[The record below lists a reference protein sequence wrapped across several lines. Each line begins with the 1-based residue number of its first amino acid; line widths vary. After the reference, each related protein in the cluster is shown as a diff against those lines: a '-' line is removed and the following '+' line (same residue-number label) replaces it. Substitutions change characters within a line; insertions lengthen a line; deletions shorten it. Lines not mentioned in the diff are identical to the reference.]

1 MTSKHR
7 KEFETKLLKH
17 MPHANLDFDGEG
29 YTSAWVQA
37 AWTGWNFSVQ
47 SLREQSQIQEASLRE
62 DAVCDLYY
70 TYGLRDG
77 WNHCIN
83 GTGDLMREHSE
94 RMRSE
99 ARTALNGTERHCV
112 YENVIH

>member
-1 MTSKHR
+1 MTNKHR

-47 SLREQSQIQEASLRE
+47 SLREQSQIQEVLQDRVQELEGQLESLRLQLE
-62 DAVCDLYY
+62 QAKGRL
-70 TYGLRDG
+70 GQIKG
-77 WNHCIN
+77 MNPN
-83 GTGDLMREHSE
+83 
-94 RMRSE
+94 
-99 ARTALNGTERHCV
+99 AN
-112 YENVIH
+112 

>member
-29 YTSAWVQA
+29 YTSALVQV

-47 SLREQSQIQEASLRE
+47 SLREQSQIQEALQARVQE
-62 DAVCDLYY
+62 LVVALELIANAETYDLDLAYCQRISSGVIAK
-70 TYGLRDG
+70 TK
-77 WNHCIN
+77 
-83 GTGDLMREHSE
+83 GDS
-94 RMRSE
+94 
-99 ARTALNGTERHCV
+99 
-112 YENVIH
+112 